1 MEVKQ
6 LDDGKHGKFYIE
18 VNGDELAQMTF
29 TWAGPDKFIIDH
41 TEVDTKLRG
50 QGAGD
55 QLVISAVE
63 FARKNK
69 KKILPL
75 CPFAHSVFKKRPEL
89 KDVL

>member
-75 CPFAHSVFKKRPEL
+75 CTFAHSVFKKRPEL